1 MLTKPTKKDQLRL
14 KFDTSSNNLA
24 CFIQKREK
32 SAEDSDANHE
42 KQNRGPRKRAK
53 SNWHK
58 ANNFRNKDFL
68 ESILTKTFT
77 EEFADTDDIKT
88 LVSNFEFT
96 DEDDHFA

>member
-1 MLTKPTKKDQLRL
+1 MLNKGSKKDQLRL

-24 CFIQKREK
+24 CFIKTREK
-32 SAEDSDANHE
+32 SVEDGDANHE
-42 KQNRGPRKRAK
+42 RQTRASRKRAK

-77 EEFADTDDIKT
+77 EEFAGTDDIKT
-88 LVSNFEFT
+88 LVSNF
-96 DEDDHFA
+96 

>member
-1 MLTKPTKKDQLRL
+1 MLSKGSKKDQLRL

-24 CFIQKREK
+24 CFIKDREK
-32 SAEDSDANHE
+32 SVEDNDVNNGR
-42 KQNRGPRKRAK
+42 QNSVPRKRIK
-53 SNWHK
+53 SNCRK

-88 LVSNFEFT
+88 LVSNFEYN
-96 DEDDHFA
+96 D

>member
-1 MLTKPTKKDQLRL
+1 MLSKGTKKDQLRL

-24 CFIQKREK
+24 CFIRVREK
-32 SAEDSDANHE
+32 SVEDNDANHE
-42 KQNRGPRKRAK
+42 RQSKVHRKRAK

-88 LVSNFEFT
+88 LVSNFEFN
-96 DEDDHFA
+96 E